1 MPQLSCTD
9 VDTSSWYHSD
19 ILNFSVWSYFAEG
32 VGNNAEISANLG
44 ISNAEKLLNQLRQLP
59 SGAYLIWQL

>member
-9 VDTSSWYHSD
+9 VDTSNWYHSD
-19 ILNFSVWSYFAEG
+19 ILKFTVWSYFTEG
-32 VGNNAEISANLG
+32 EGNNAGISANLE

-59 SGAYLIWQL
+59 SGAYHF